1 MSLTI
6 EPGWTFE
13 PGNTIGINPLVGYPL
28 GSLSFDGNTQY
39 LTATLPVSYGTN
51 DFTVEYWI
59 YPSSFNNSTFPGM
72 IDTRLNG
79 TDGQGWSV
87 YFSGSN
93 INVRT
98 GASNH
103 TVALTTAGISVNT
116 WCHIA
121 VTKTGGNMNLYV
133 NGVNRL
139 TFANSSNFGRTGLYI
154 GQTFDNYNYQGL
166 ISNLRI
172 VNGLAVYTGNFTPS
186 TQPLP
191 VTQSA
196 NAYGNPS
203 AAITGTQTGLLL
215 NTTYDAAYITDSS
228 SYSVSVTNHNSV
240 SASSLTPF

>member
-1 MSLTI
+1 MPIQIGPGIDIGPGITI
-6 EPGWTFE
+6 TSIP
-13 PGNTIGINPLVGYPL
+13 PPVL

-59 YPSSFNNSTFPGM
+59 YPSSFNNATFPGM

-98 GASNH
+98 GASSH
-103 TVALTTAGISVNT
+103 TVALATAGISLNT
-116 WCHIA
+116 WCHLA
-121 VTKTGGNMNLYV
+121 VTRTGGNMNLYV

-172 VNGLAVYTGNFTPS
+172 VNGLAVYTGTFTPS

-203 AAITGTQTGLLL
+203 AAITAGQTELLL
-215 NTTYDAAYITDSS
+215 NTPNNGSYITDSS

-240 SASSLTPF
+240 SASASTPF